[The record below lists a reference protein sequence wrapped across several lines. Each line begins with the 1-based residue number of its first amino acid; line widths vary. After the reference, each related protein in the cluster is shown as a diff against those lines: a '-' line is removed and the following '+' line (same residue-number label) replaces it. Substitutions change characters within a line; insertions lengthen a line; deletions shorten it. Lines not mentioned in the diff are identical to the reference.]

1 MLKPIMPRQKRGH
14 EAICEAWQNDFRFAD
29 DTIGIGTEACA
40 RYE

>member
-29 DTIGIGTEACA
+29 DPPGIRSNAS
-40 RYE
+40 